1 MESKIALME
10 RMRTEEWEIVTNMAK
25 KRYSQKINIRS
36 KKISIFLLLKK
47 RKLMNFL
54 KNLKIF

>member
-47 RKLMNFL
+47 K
-54 KNLKIF
+54 KIDEFFEKS